1 MFRYELKIALRKLLK
16 SKLYTSLNI
25 AGLAV
30 GLAACLV
37 VTTIVLDDLSYDKQW
52 KHADQLYRIIGVT
65 KVNYGIEQTPNTYSG
80 LGPELKRNFP
90 EVKSFCRME
99 VKQNT
104 LLQFDRS
111 KQAVHIQSLLAE
123 NTIWDMLDFTIIGGN
138 PKAVV
143 EGIDNIIITE
153 QVKNQYYK
161 DVDPIGKTIYDVS
174 ENSSNKYVITGVIK
188 DIPNNTHLR
197 AQVIILRSFL
207 RGVESDHN
215 KLTDGY
221 SVAVMPQYLLLDP
234 KTNPALF
241 ERKLNAWY
249 KNQSNDLLAQN
260 NFHLQPI
267 SDVYLRS
274 NFNEPEV
281 IHGSIRTV
289 YAFAVIAVLI
299 LLIACIN
306 YVNLST
312 AKAIEKIRESGI
324 SKILGADRT
333 HIMSRFLLES
343 ILFFLIAFLIAII
356 SYALSLDAVEGYL
369 GHALT
374 LTLFSDLRLFG
385 FGLCALLL
393 VCVFTGLYPS
403 YILTEVK
410 PVNALRGTVN
420 KKIGMGVLKKSL
432 IITQFT
438 IALIVLIG
446 AITVNLQFRYLKNAD
461 PGYDKNNLLQIGFT
475 NWGTTGES
483 FKKEL
488 SKIPGVESASI
499 VMWYPSYG
507 PGFMSMETKDPR
519 NENDQLH
526 IWFIEGDVD
535 FPKTLKLHL
544 KSGRLFDP
552 TRPTDA
558 GRDSLNYTKV
568 LVSDMYA
575 SIFKATQVDKPV
587 EAFMHVPI
595 GIIENFHNESLL
607 EKEKPFIITAS
618 SNPTYGAMLIRIT
631 PDSEMRVTTALW
643 QLWKQYYP
651 AQHLSYNLVDDLLAA
666 QYRKENRLSTLFNV
680 FTSLTIFLACLG
692 LFGLVTFMI
701 ETRMKEI
708 GIRKVLGASVGS
720 ISGLISKAFLKLVII
735 AIFIASPIAWYFL
748 NQWLQDYPYR
758 IDIYWWVFVLA
769 AATTLVIAAGTL
781 SFQTIKAALANPVKS
796 LRNE

>member
-16 SKLYTSLNI
+16 SKLYTTLNI

-30 GLAACLV
+30 GLAACLL

-52 KHADQLYRIIGVT
+52 KHADDLYRLIGVT
-65 KVNYGIEQTPNTYSG
+65 KANYGIEQTPNTYSG

-111 KQAVHIQSLLAE
+111 KEAVHIQSLLAE
-123 NTIWDMLDFTIIGGN
+123 NTIWDMLDFTIIEGN

-143 EGIDNIIITE
+143 EGIDNIVITE
-153 QVKNQYYK
+153 QIKNQYYK
-161 DVDPIGKTIYDVS
+161 DIDPIGKTIYDVS

-188 DIPNNTHLR
+188 DIPGNTHLR
-197 AQVIILRSFL
+197 AQVIILRAFL
-207 RGVESDHN
+207 RGTEPDYN
-215 KLTDGY
+215 KLTEG
-221 SVAVMPQYLLLDP
+221 SGIAVMPQYLLLDS
-234 KTNPALF
+234 KTNPAVF
-241 ERKLNAWY
+241 QRKLNNWY
-249 KNQSNDLLAQN
+249 KNQSTGVLEQN
-260 NFHLQPI
+260 SFYLQPF

-274 NFNEPEV
+274 GYNEPGG

-289 YAFAVIAVLI
+289 YAFAVVAVLI

-312 AKAIEKIRESGI
+312 AKAMEKIRESGI
-324 SKILGADRT
+324 SKILGAERI

-356 SYALSLDAVEGYL
+356 SYALSLDAAEGYL

-374 LTLFSDLRLFG
+374 LTLFNDLSLFG

-420 KKIGMGVLKKSL
+420 KKIGMGVLKQSL

-438 IALIVLIG
+438 IALIVIIA

-475 NWGTTGES
+475 IWGTTGES

-488 SKIPGVESASI
+488 SKIPGVESACI
-499 VMWYPSYG
+499 AMWYPSFAHG
-507 PGFMSMETKDPR
+507 IATMETKDPR
-519 NENDQLH
+519 NEKDRLQIGLVD
-526 IWFIEGDVD
+526 GDLD
-535 FPKTLKLHL
+535 FPRTLKLHL
-544 KSGRLFDP
+544 KSGRFFDP
-552 TRPTDA
+552 NRPTDA

-575 SIFKATQVDKPV
+575 SIFNATELDKRN
-587 EAFMHVPI
+587 EDWMHIPI

-607 EKEKPFIITAS
+607 EKEKPLVISA
-618 SNPTYGAMLIRIT
+618 NRDLEGGAMLIRVL
-631 PDSEMRVTTALW
+631 PGSEKRLTAALPE
-643 QLWKQYYP
+643 LWKQYYP
-651 AQHLSYNLVDDLLAA
+651 AQHLSYNWVDDLLAA
-666 QYRKENRLSTLFNV
+666 QYRKESRLSTLFNV
-680 FTSLTIFLACLG
+680 FTSLAIFLACLG
-692 LFGLVTFMI
+692 LFGLVTFII
-701 ETRMKEI
+701 ERRTKEI
-708 GIRKVLGASVGS
+708 GIRKVLGASVAS
-720 ISGLISKAFLKLVII
+720 ISGLISRDFLKLVII

-758 IDIYWWVFVLA
+758 IDIYWWIFVSA
-769 AATTLVIAAGTL
+769 AAITLIIAAATL
-781 SFQTIKAALANPVKS
+781 SFQTIRAALANPVKA
-796 LRNE
+796 LRSE